1 MSPFKN
7 DTTRRAHT
15 VAQDYFTRL
24 GAHLPV
30 QCASDEFYFLPRA
43 EPAVRNLSMLDDLSP
58 ETINDH
64 LAYVRALLRE
74 IHAVGYREEEEE
86 IDRLLLT
93 QSMEGFL
100 REYEVDAVW
109 QHDPTLYLKVALF
122 ATDLVISR
130 GDRPIDKIKGELSAV
145 FDQIPGLL
153 GLGVRNL
160 IAPSEISIQVALEMA
175 HDAVGFYNRDIRLYI
190 AERAGDER
198 ELALKVDHVV
208 EALEEFISGLK
219 GLRTKPEPAA
229 GEECLRRILSV
240 SFGYTRPLDQ
250 IVEIAQEA
258 FFEIQERLDSLAK
271 HIDGDK
277 TWKRIIYEKA
287 PAVASPEELMEQYER
302 EIQAL
307 RAFFSSRDIIPL
319 PTEERLMVLHTPV
332 YLESLRA
339 TASYQAPLTG
349 DAEGRGVFYVT
360 PGLEDLG
367 VISAHCPYLSAH
379 ETYPGHHILDHLRIH
394 HPNPIRRQIES
405 PLFYEGWACYAEQ
418 LLDECGYVTDPR
430 VQLIQLKRQLWRTL
444 RAILDVKIHTG
455 RISLPQAAAEIENL
469 GFSRTRAQR
478 QVRRF
483 DLTPGYQLCYFM
495 GSHEILDLRRRFA
508 PSLGLREF
516 HEILLTGGQLPFHLV
531 EKRLEARKGKKD

>member
-1 MSPFKN
+1 MSSLKN
-7 DTTRRAHT
+7 DTTRQLHI

-24 GAHLPV
+24 GSHFSV

-43 EPAVRNLSMLDDLSP
+43 EAAARNLSKVDELSP
-58 ETINDH
+58 ETIHDQ
-64 LAYVRALLRE
+64 LGYVKALVRE
-74 IHAVGYREEEEE
+74 IQAVGYREEEEE
-86 IDRLLLT
+86 IDRLLLA

-122 ATDLVISR
+122 ATDLLISR
-130 GDRPIDKIKGELSAV
+130 DDRPADRIRGEPSAV
-145 FDQIPGLL
+145 FDQIPGFL
-153 GLGVRNL
+153 GFGVRNL

-175 HDAVGFYNRDIRLYI
+175 RDAGGFYNRDIRRYI
-190 AERAGDER
+190 AERAGDDR
-198 ELALKVDHVV
+198 ELALKVDDVV
-208 EALEEFISGLK
+208 EAIEEFISGLG
-219 GLRTKPEPAA
+219 GLSTKPEPAA
-229 GEECLRRILSV
+229 GEECLDRILSV
-240 SFGYTRPLDQ
+240 SFGYKRPLDQ

-258 FFEIQERLDSLAK
+258 FFEIQEKLESLAK

-277 TWKRIIYEKA
+277 TWKRIIYENS
-287 PAVASPEELMEQYER
+287 PAVSSPQELMKQFER

-319 PTEERLMVLHTPV
+319 PPKERLAILHTPA

-349 DAEGRGVFYVT
+349 DAGSRGIFYVT

-379 ETYPGHHILDHLRIH
+379 EIYPGHHLLDHLRIH

-418 LLDECGYVTDPR
+418 LLDEYGYITDPR

-455 RISLPQAAAEIENL
+455 RISLAQASAEIENL
-469 GFSRTRAQR
+469 GFSHKRAQH

-483 DLTPGYQLCYFM
+483 ALTPGYQLCYFM
-495 GSHEILDLRRRFA
+495 GSHEILELRRRFA
-508 PSLGLREF
+508 PSMGLKAF
-516 HEILLTGGQLPFHLV
+516 HEILLAGGQLPFHLV

>member
-1 MSPFKN
+1 MSALKN
-7 DTTRRAHT
+7 DTTRQLQT
-15 VAQDYFTRL
+15 VAQDYFTYL
-24 GAHLPV
+24 GSHLPV

-43 EPAVRNLSMLDDLSP
+43 EAAVRNLGKVDDLSP
-58 ETINDH
+58 EKIHDH
-64 LAYVRALLRE
+64 LGHVRALVRE
-74 IHAVGYREEEEE
+74 IHAGGCRDLEEE

-93 QSMEGFL
+93 QNMEGFL

-109 QHDPTLYLKVALF
+109 QHDPTLCLKVALF
-122 ATDLVISR
+122 ATDHAISR
-130 GDRPIDKIKGELSAV
+130 DKRPADQIKSELSTV
-145 FDQIPGLL
+145 FDQIPSLL

-160 IAPSEISIQVALEMA
+160 LAPSEISIQVALRMA
-175 HDAVGFYNRDIRLYI
+175 RDAIGFYSRDIKLYI
-190 AERAGDER
+190 AERAGDDR
-198 ELALKVDHVV
+198 GLALKVDDVV
-208 EALEEFISGLK
+208 EALEEFIT
-219 GLRTKPEPAA
+219 GLRGLSTKAQPAA
-229 GEECLRRILSV
+229 GEECLGRILSV
-240 SFGYTRPLDQ
+240 SFGYTRPLDR
-250 IVEIAQEA
+250 ILEIAQDA
-258 FFEIQERLDSLAK
+258 FFEIQDRLNSLAN

-287 PAVASPEELMEQYER
+287 PAVASPEELMEQYQR
-302 EIQAL
+302 EIRAL

-319 PTEERLMVLHTPV
+319 PPEERLTVLHTPV

-349 DAEGRGVFYVT
+349 DAGGCGVFYVT

-418 LLDECGYVTDPR
+418 LLDDCGYITDPR
-430 VQLIQLKRQLWRTL
+430 VKLIQLKRQLWRAL

-483 DLTPGYQLCYFM
+483 ALTPGYQLCYFM
-495 GSHEILDLRRRFA
+495 GSHEILELRRRFA
-508 PSLGLREF
+508 PILGVKNF

-531 EKRLEARKGKKD
+531 EKRLDARKGKKG

>member
-7 DTTRRAHT
+7 DTARRLHT
-15 VAQDYFTRL
+15 VAQDYFTHL
-24 GAHLPV
+24 GSHLPV

-43 EPAVRNLSMLDDLSP
+43 EPAVHNLSKVDDLSP
-58 ETINDH
+58 ETIHDH
-64 LAYVRALLRE
+64 LSYVRALLRE
-74 IHAVGYREEEEE
+74 VHTVEYRNLEEE

-145 FDQIPGLL
+145 LDQIPGLL

-160 IAPSEISIQVALEMA
+160 IAPREISIQVALEMA
-175 HDAVGFYNRDIRLYI
+175 NDAKDFYNRDIRLYI
-190 AERAGDER
+190 AQKAGDEG
-198 ELALKVDHVV
+198 ELSLKVDHVV
-208 EALEEFISGLK
+208 EALEEFISGLRR
-219 GLRTKPEPAA
+219 LRTTPESAA
-229 GEECLRRILSV
+229 GEECLGRILSV

-258 FFEIQERLDSLAK
+258 YFEIQEQLDSLAK
-271 HIDGDK
+271 KIDRNK
-277 TWKRIIYEKA
+277 TWKGIIYERS
-287 PAVASPEELMEQYER
+287 PPVSSPEELMKQFER

-307 RAFFSSRDIIPL
+307 RAFFSSHDIIPL
-319 PTEERLMVLHTPV
+319 PPKERLAVRHTPA
-332 YLESLRA
+332 YLKSLRA

-349 DAEGRGVFYVT
+349 DARGRGIFYVT

-379 ETYPGHHILDHLRIH
+379 ETYPGHHLLDHLRIH

-418 LLDECGYVTDPR
+418 LLDDYGYVNDPR
-430 VQLIQLKRQLWRTL
+430 VKLIQLKRQLWRTL

-455 RISLPQAAAEIENL
+455 RISLAQASAEIENL

-483 DLTPGYQLCYFM
+483 ALTPGYQLCYFM
-495 GSHEILDLRRRFA
+495 GSHEILELRRRFA
-508 PSLGLREF
+508 PTLGLKEF
-516 HEILLTGGQLPFHLV
+516 HEILLAGGQLPFHLV
-531 EKRLEARKGKKD
+531 ERRLEARKGKKD

>member
-7 DTTRRAHT
+7 DTTRRVHT
-15 VAQDYFTRL
+15 VAQDYFTYL
-24 GAHLPV
+24 GSHLPV

-43 EPAVRNLSMLDDLSP
+43 EAAVRNLSKVDELSP
-58 ETINDH
+58 EKIHDQ

-74 IHAVGYREEEEE
+74 IHAVGHREEEEE

-93 QSMEGFL
+93 QSMEGFI

-109 QHDPTLYLKVALF
+109 QKDPTLYLKVALF
-122 ATDLVISR
+122 ATDQAISR
-130 GDRPIDKIKGELSAV
+130 DDRPADQMRGELSDV
-145 FDQIPGLL
+145 LDQIPGFLR
-153 GLGVRNL
+153 LGVRNL

-190 AERAGDER
+190 AERAGDDR
-198 ELALKVDHVV
+198 ELALKVNDVV
-208 EALEEFISGLK
+208 EALDEFISGLR
-219 GLRTKPEPAA
+219 GLRTTPEPAA
-229 GEECLRRILSV
+229 GEECLGRILSV
-240 SFGYTRPLDQ
+240 SFGYQRPLDQ
-250 IVEIAQEA
+250 ILEIAQEA

-271 HIDGDK
+271 HIDGEK
-277 TWKRIIYEKA
+277 TWKHIIYERS
-287 PAVASPEELMEQYER
+287 PAVSSPKELMKQFEK

-307 RAFFSSRDIIPL
+307 RAFFSARDIIPL
-319 PTEERLMVLHTPV
+319 PPKERLAILQTPA

-349 DAEGRGVFYVT
+349 DARGHGIFYVT

-379 ETYPGHHILDHLRIH
+379 ETYPGHHLLDHLRIR

-418 LLDECGYVTDPR
+418 LLDEFGYVTDPR
-430 VQLIQLKRQLWRTL
+430 AQLIQLKRQLWRAL

-455 RISLPQAAAEIENL
+455 RISLPQASAEIENL
-469 GFSRTRAQR
+469 GFSRKRAQR

-483 DLTPGYQLCYFM
+483 ALTPGYQLCYFM
-495 GSHEILDLRRRFA
+495 GSHEILELRRRFS
-508 PSLGLREF
+508 PMLGLKEF
-516 HEILLTGGQLPFHLV
+516 HEILLAGGQLPFYLV
-531 EKRLEARKGKKD
+531 ERRLEARKGKKD